1 MHRPI
6 IAALAA
12 LALAASLPGCSG
24 FRDAIGIG
32 GKKQGPDEF
41 MVTSRRQPLALPPDY
56 SLRPPEPGAPARQD
70 ALAAD
75 EAKRAV
81 FGAPNA
87 RAAADPSRPGFD
99 RLSEGETSLLRQA
112 GALGVDPNIR
122 YTVDRETVALAE
134 GNKTLVDQ
142 ILFWR
147 EPARPEKL
155 VDASAE
161 AERLRQNAEAGKPA
175 TEGETP
181 TIKRKRRGILDGLI
195 N

>member
-6 IAALAA
+6 IALLAA
-12 LALAASLPGCSG
+12 MVLAAALPGCSNV
-24 FRDAIGIG
+24 RESLGIG

-56 SLRPPEPGAPARQD
+56 NLRPPEPGAPARQD
-70 ALAAD
+70 ELAAD

-81 FGAPNA
+81 FGD
-87 RAAADPSRPGFD
+87 AAAGAAVDRSQPGFD
-99 RLSEGETSLLRQA
+99 RLSEGETNLLEQA

-122 YTVDRETVALAE
+122 YVVDRETVALV
-134 GNKTLVDQ
+134 GSSTTLVDQ

-147 EPARPEKL
+147 EPARPETL
-155 VDASAE
+155 LDAGAE
-161 AERLRQNAEAGKPA
+161 AERLRQNAEAGKPP

-181 TIKRKRRGILDGLI
+181 TIKRKKRGILDGLL